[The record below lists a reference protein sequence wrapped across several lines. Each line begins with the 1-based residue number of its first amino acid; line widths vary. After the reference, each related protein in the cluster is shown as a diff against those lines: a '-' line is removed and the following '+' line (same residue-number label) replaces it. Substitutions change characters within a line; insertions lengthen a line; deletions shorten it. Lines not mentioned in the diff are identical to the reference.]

1 NFSADQCVRFA
12 ESYVVEVD
20 DCRCYGAR
28 AEEGSLAPGWRPE
41 FPGWPRREFEF
52 ALELGQLVRELP
64 VRGDHFAQLHECPH
78 DVNAHLNCSRATQ
91 DGGCHDRAV
100 LSERIGREARIPV
113 LL

>member
-1 NFSADQCVRFA
+1 MTAEATALGLRRAHQLPDGGQNFQAGL
-12 ESYVVEVD
+12 VV
-20 DCRCYGAR
+20 
-28 AEEGSLAPGWRPE
+28 S
-41 FPGWPRREFEF
+41 FEF

-91 DGGCHDRAV
+91 GGGCHDRAV